1 MHTCALRLCF
11 GFRLVSDYRRELSV
25 NPGVV
30 RVMATALRALLVRQV
45 SRLAIG
51 RLALV
56 PRAKLP
62 LGPRT
67 PAWEDSVQRDN
78 RCDKRDGSWGVNL
91 DSRG

>member
-1 MHTCALRLCF
+1 
-11 GFRLVSDYRRELSV
+11 
-25 NPGVV
+25 
-30 RVMATALRALLVRQV
+30 MATALRALLVRQV

-67 PAWEDSVQRDN
+67 PAWEDSVTT
-78 RCDKRDGSWGVNL
+78 GVTNVTVVGASISIL
-91 DSRG
+91 EGDAPTLYYFYSKQDSALRKTYYLAGDPDLIS